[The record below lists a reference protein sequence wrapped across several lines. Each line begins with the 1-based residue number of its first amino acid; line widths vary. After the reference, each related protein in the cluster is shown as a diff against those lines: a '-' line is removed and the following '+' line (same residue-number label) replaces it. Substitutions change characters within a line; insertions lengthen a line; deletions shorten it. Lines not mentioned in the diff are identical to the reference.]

1 MADETKKQRPDQFEG
16 RPEVAA
22 IGKYFEKKKELDDL
36 KAEFAKTQDA
46 KLNIPISNL
55 EAELEQILKD
65 PYLVMFL
72 EVTQADTSKPSP
84 FPAGSRKQSA
94 FADWLKAERGHK
106 GLEARQITRQA
117 FEHLVYGNI
126 DPTRP
131 SRGL

>member
-22 IGKYFEKKKELDDL
+22 IGKYFEKNKELDDL

-84 FPAGSRKQSA
+84 FPAGPRKQFA
-94 FADWLKAERGHK
+94 FADRLEAHK